1 MITVGSY
8 NRSGGVRYI
17 QVSRH
22 RPCDIVHTLS
32 YLLES
37 PPHPLLPLVDAGQL
51 HAEAAEDQPH
61 HDHHHQGE
69 HHDDG
74 VTVHQVMHLCSCI
87 ILTIVMILMFIIIL
101 KILINY
107 VTSSVDYII
116 TIHDYINNSYIII
129 TNLAI
134 TICYVITV

>member
-1 MITVGSY
+1 MIDIVIIPG
-8 NRSGGVRYI
+8 
-17 QVSRH
+17 
-22 RPCDIVHTLS
+22 DIVHALS

-87 ILTIVMILMFIIIL
+87 ILTVIMILMMIMMVIIVTI
-101 KILINY
+101 ITNY
-107 VTSSVDYII
+107 LTGSVDYLI
-116 TIHDYINNSYIII
+116 TFHDYISSDYVIII
-129 TNLAI
+129 TDLAI
-134 TICYVITV
+134 TI

>member
-22 RPCDIVHTLS
+22 RPCDIVHTLC
-32 YLLES
+32 YLLEA

-61 HDHHHQGE
+61 YDHHHQGE

-87 ILTIVMILMFIIIL
+87 ILTVVMILMM
-101 KILINY
+101 ILITIITNY
-107 VTSSVDYII
+107 VTSTSSVDYLI
-116 TIHDYINNSYIII
+116 TLHYCVSEYFVLSHNFFTMI
-129 TNLAI
+129 
-134 TICYVITV
+134 